1 MRMKSHSLVFLQVM
15 FSCFW
20 FSAVSA
26 AQDDLRVKL
35 SGFASASILAGD
47 IDYGLVSGPDVIEG
61 SSGFGADNTLGVKI
75 GADINDK
82 VELTVQMLAKG
93 TVDGYSTNAHWAYID
108 FELSNQLSLRA
119 GRLNFPGAFYS
130 DVQEVGYSYLWVRN
144 PIEVYT
150 LLPLS
155 TYSGVDLVYTL
166 NYKEV
171 EFTVQ
176 PFLGSA
182 PPFPISDLS
191 VEVGLAYGFSLT
203 SSFELGKISIVAAAA
218 EDISFFVGGGMERAV
233 DYLLISA
240 GVEIEYENIIFIG
253 EITKKDIVNHASTS
267 VVSHSDMAAWYMTLA
282 YRVGDFVPHFTVAGT
297 QSDNAAIFYS
307 ANSQAPGTPPAG
319 VSPEAWRV
327 PVDMLIPG
335 NTELFLQRSITAGV
349 RYDLSDQVALK
360 LEAQRITPEKGTW
373 GVFASDP
380 GEHADLFSLAV
391 DLVF

>member
-1 MRMKSHSLVFLQVM
+1 MSINPHSLVFLQVT
-15 FSCFW
+15 FFCFW

-26 AQDDLRVKL
+26 AEEDSRVKL

-47 IDYGLVSGPDVIEG
+47 IDYGLVSGPDVIDE

-82 VELTVQMLAKG
+82 VDLSVQMLAKG
-93 TVDGYSTNAHWAYID
+93 TVDGYSLNAHWAYIG
-108 FELSNQLSLRA
+108 FELSNQLLLRA

-130 DVQEVGYSYLWVRN
+130 EVQEVGYSYLWVRN
-144 PIEVYT
+144 PIEAYT
-150 LLPLS
+150 LIPLA

-166 NYKEV
+166 NYREI
-171 EFTVQ
+171 EFTIQ

-191 VEVGLAYGFSLT
+191 VEVGLAYGLSLT
-203 SSFELGKISIVAAAA
+203 SSFDLGKINIVAAAA
-218 EDISFFVGGGMERAV
+218 EDISFVAGGLERTV
-233 DYLLISA
+233 DYFLISA

-253 EITKKDIVNHASTS
+253 EITKKDIVNHASTN
-267 VVSHSDMAAWYMTLA
+267 VVSNSDMAAWYMTLA

-297 QSDNAAIFYS
+297 QSDNTAIFYS
-307 ANSQAPGTPPAG
+307 ANSPAPGAPPAG
-319 VSPEAWRV
+319 VPPEAWRV

-335 NTELFLQRSITAGV
+335 NAELFLQRSITAGV
-349 RYDLSDQVALK
+349 RYNLSDQVALK

-380 GEHADLFSLAV
+380 GEHANLFSLAV